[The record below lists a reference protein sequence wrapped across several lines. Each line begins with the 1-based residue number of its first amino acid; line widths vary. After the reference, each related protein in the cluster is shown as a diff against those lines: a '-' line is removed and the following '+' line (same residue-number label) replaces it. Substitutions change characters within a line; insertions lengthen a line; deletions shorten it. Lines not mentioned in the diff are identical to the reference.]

1 MTNSVIA
8 QGRVVATPELRQT
21 PSGVSVCAFSIAHN
35 RNYKPKGADEP
46 QTDFFDCKAM
56 GSVAEFA
63 ARYLSKGKLVNVS
76 GKLETRLWEAKDGTK
91 RKTTEIIVK
100 EIDFCEKK
108 SDGDGYAA
116 RGDRTRETDSR
127 PQYQENTKPDVNF
140 EEVNDDLDLPF

>member
-21 PSGVSVCAFSIAHN
+21 PSGVSVCAFSIAHG
-35 RNYKPKGADEP
+35 RNYKSKGADEP
-46 QTDFFDCKAM
+46 QTDFFDCKTM

-63 ARYLSKGKLVNVS
+63 ARYLSKGMLVNVS

-91 RKTTEIIVK
+91 RKATEIIVK

-108 SDGDGYAA
+108 SDSSGYAA
-116 RGDRTRETDSR
+116 HGDRAQEADSK

-140 EEVNDDLDLPF
+140 EEVEDEMDLPF